1 MRSNPGFV
9 LIAAFAGGISACGGG
24 TDPGPRPVPTFTLG
38 GTVAG
43 LAGGGLVL
51 QNNAGNDLSVG
62 AGASSF
68 TFSGAVGHGAASSV
82 SVKIQP
88 SNPAQ
93 TCTVTGG
100 TGTIGAANV
109 TSVAVACT
117 TAASAI
123 TLGGTITGLSG
134 SGLVL
139 KNNGTA
145 DLTIATGAV
154 SFTFPG
160 ELAPGTVYNVT
171 ASAQPYGPEH
181 LLP

>member
-24 TDPGPRPVPTFTLG
+24 TDPGPRPVPTCTLG

-43 LAGGGLVL
+43 LAGGGMVL

-68 TFSGAVGHGAASSV
+68 TFSGAVGQGAASSV

-117 TAASAI
+117 TATSAI

-160 ELAPGTVYNVT
+160 ELAPGTAYNVT